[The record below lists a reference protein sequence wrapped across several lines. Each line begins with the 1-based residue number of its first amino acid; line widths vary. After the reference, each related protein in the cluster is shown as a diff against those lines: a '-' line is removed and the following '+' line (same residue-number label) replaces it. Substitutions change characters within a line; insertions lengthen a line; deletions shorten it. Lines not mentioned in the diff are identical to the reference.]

1 MGRARR
7 VVNWTLRI
15 LTIAVLASA
24 LLACGPEASRTR
36 GGGPGADIGN
46 HGSEIQ
52 LHPFGPKVIY
62 SNTPKEGAASQV
74 AGMPVE

>member
-1 MGRARR
+1 MVSWA
-7 VVNWTLRI
+7 LRI
-15 LTIAVLASA
+15 LAITVLSGA
-24 LLACGPEASRTR
+24 LIACGPEASRTR

-46 HGSEIQ
+46 RGSEIQ

-62 SNTPKEGAASQV
+62 SNTPKEGEASQV